1 METVELE
8 QFKKI
13 LQDQMA
19 ATEQPLRRREE
30 IAVENAPD
38 TIDRVQ
44 RAAERDLAI
53 RQIESDFTRLQS
65 LRLSLERIADGSYGT
80 CLRCDDE
87 IGMKRLKAVPWASFC
102 IRCQDLADREKKDS
116 REELLSPL
124 REAA

>member
-102 IRCQDLADREKKDS
+102 IRCQDLADRERKDS

>member
-1 METVELE
+1 MEPVELG

-13 LQDQMA
+13 LEDHLAGM
-19 ATEQPLRRREE
+19 EQPLRRRDE

-80 CLRCDDE
+80 CLRCDGE
-87 IGMKRLKAVPWASFC
+87 IGLKRLKALPWASFC
-102 IRCQDLADREKKDS
+102 VQCQDVADRERKES
-116 REELLSPL
+116 GEEFLSPL